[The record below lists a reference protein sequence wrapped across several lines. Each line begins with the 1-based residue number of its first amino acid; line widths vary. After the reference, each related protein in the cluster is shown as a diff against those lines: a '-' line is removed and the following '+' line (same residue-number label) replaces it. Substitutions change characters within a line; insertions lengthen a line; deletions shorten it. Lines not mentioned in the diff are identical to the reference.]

1 MGDVTEV
8 SRYRVE
14 NSWGA
19 KGEGAGYL
27 SMDAAWF
34 DQYVYQVVVHRSK
47 LSAEDSDALEGGTPI
62 VLPPWDP
69 LGALAE

>member
-1 MGDVTEV
+1 
-8 SRYRVE
+8 VE

-27 SMDAAWF
+27 SMEASWF
-34 DQYVYQVVVHRSK
+34 DQYVYQIVVRKSR
-47 LSAEDSDALEGGTPI
+47 LSAADREALDSATPI